1 MAYKALYNKY
11 RPSTF
16 EEVAGQ
22 SSVVRTLRNA
32 IVNDKIGHA
41 YLFTGPR
48 GTGKTSMARLFAK
61 ALDCEEGLGH
71 QCNHCQNCQQ
81 INSNS
86 HPDVIEIDAASNNG
100 VDQVRDLIEQ
110 VRYSPLSGRY
120 KVYIIDEVHMMSQG
134 AFNALLK
141 TLEEPPAHVIF
152 ILATTEPHKVLPT
165 ILSRC
170 QRYDFAKIED
180 REIQNKLEWV
190 LKQEGVYYE
199 KDALSEIVALADGGM
214 RDALS
219 LLDQAL
225 AYGGNQLLEKDVLS
239 VFGLASNAEKIALL
253 KLISQGDIP
262 GILSKLD
269 AFVAAG
275 VDIKRL
281 TLSLL
286 AIMKD
291 VLVYSQTGRDDLL
304 DELRQNEAE
313 DLSRSLSAAFC
324 NATIDGLLQ
333 AQIDFKSVSDIR
345 SLFELTLLRLAG
357 TTFKEAPVAAPV
369 ASKEEP
375 KPTIQAPVEEKKTP
389 VVATMPEPI
398 EDPKPAPEPV
408 FEAKPAPAP
417 APKEEP
423 QGIYTGNTAPDFLF
437 EEDAEPVVEQAPVI
451 EEPSPKPK
459 AQPAPEPI
467 PEPTPAP
474 APTPA
479 PKEEP
484 APMPAIDISAA
495 AGKEIASEGTP
506 LFISDETIVNIMFLG
521 TRFKAERKTLYDKW
535 SVFESLKFDPK
546 VGNAATIL
554 AQARP
559 FCLCQEALLINF
571 SFTKQ
576 KEQANLQENQEALSS
591 LVASVLGRKV
601 LVYGLDRNDSNRCQ
615 KSFYDLQQ
623 IGQVP
628 DRDSIVLNL
637 PKGGN

>member
-32 IVNDKIGHA
+32 ILNDKIGHA

-81 INSNS
+81 INNNS

-199 KDALSEIVALADGGM
+199 KDALAEIVSLADGGM

-253 KLISQGDIP
+253 KLISKGDIP

-291 VLVYSQTGRDDLL
+291 VLVFSRTGRPDLMDAL
-304 DELRQNEAE
+304 KESEAA
-313 DLSRSLSAAFC
+313 DLSQSLSPAFC
-324 NATIDGLLQ
+324 NEMIDGLLQ

-357 TTFKEAPVAAPV
+357 TTFAEGPFVPVSAPAPEA
-369 ASKEEP
+369 
-375 KPTIQAPVEEKKTP
+375 
-389 VVATMPEPI
+389 
-398 EDPKPAPEPV
+398 PKPAPTKAEPKPEPIPEPEIVPEPEVVPEPEPV
-408 FEAKPAPAP
+408 PQPVMPQPAVF
-417 APKEEP
+417 APKKEEH
-423 QGIYTGNTAPDFLF
+423 QGIYSGSTAPDFLF
-437 EEDAEPVVEQAPVI
+437 EEEDLSQPI
-451 EEPSPKPK
+451 EEPKQEAPAP
-459 AQPAPEPI
+459 QPEPAPEP
-467 PEPTPAP
+467 
-474 APTPA
+474 
-479 PKEEP
+479 KEEP
-484 APMPAIDISAA
+484 KKEEPKPEPKPEIPSIDISGAS
-495 AGKEIASEGTP
+495 GKKVVAEGTP
-506 LFISDETIVNIMFLG
+506 LFIGDETIVQIMFLG
-521 TRFKAERKTLYDKW
+521 TRFKAERKTLYEKW

-546 VGNAATIL
+546 VGDAATIL
-554 AQARP
+554 AQAKP

-591 LVASVLGRKV
+591 LVASILGRKV
-601 LVYGLDRNDSNRCQ
+601 FVYGLDRNDSNRCQ
-615 KSFYDLQQ
+615 KDFYNLQQ
-623 IGQVP
+623 IGQIP